1 MLLNSY
7 ILYKENNPADSK
19 PMTRLEFNI
28 KIVESL
34 GEEWFREKKN
44 VPTAGPSDEGQNQGK
59 HLRKL
64 PPGKVKNCCVCS
76 KSTKLGKG
84 ARRRSRTICVK
95 CEKGLH
101 GECFPEHK
109 CTTGT

>member
-7 ILYKENNPADSK
+7 ILYKENIPAGSK
-19 PMTRLEFNI
+19 PMSRLDFNI
-28 KIVESL
+28 KIIESL
-34 GEEWFREKKN
+34 GEEWLQEKKN
-44 VPTAGPSDEGQNQGK
+44 VPTAGPSYAGENKGK

-64 PPGKVKNCCVCS
+64 PPGKLKDCCVCN
-76 KSTKLGKG
+76 KRKLGKG
-84 ARRRSRTICVK
+84 QRRRSRTICAK

-109 CTTGT
+109 CTGGT